1 MKNVEYSDLMEII
14 DSEGIKWNQ
23 LENSTFLIT
32 GGTGLIGS
40 MMTKM
45 LLLRNELY
53 GSNITIYLLVR
64 DIERSRRQLQK
75 YKNSDEILY
84 IESSV
89 ENADFTNLNV
99 DYIVHTAAP
108 TKSSFF
114 VNNPVETIESIV
126 LGTMNVLKYA
136 SKSSV
141 KSMVNVSSMES
152 YGTIESDSVSE
163 DHLGI
168 IPLNSLRSSYP
179 EAKRLTE
186 LLAYSYSQEY
196 STNVTSLRLAQT
208 FGAGITENENRVF
221 KYFCDCVLNGE
232 NIVLKS
238 TGQTIINFCYLS
250 DAIKAILILLID
262 GERGETYNASGESY
276 EMTIKD
282 IAEWLIKTHGNENEV
297 IYDIDETQMFAP
309 VNKMILN
316 NEKIKKLGWNPK
328 VDVKEAYS
336 RLLLSISETIKT
348 EGNDE

>member
-1 MKNVEYSDLMEII
+1 MKNVEYSDLMEIL
-14 DSEGIKWNQ
+14 DSEEIKWNEF
-23 LENSTFLIT
+23 ENRTFLIT

-64 DIERSRRQLQK
+64 DIERSSRQLQK
-75 YKNSDEILY
+75 YRNSDEVQY

-89 ENADFTNLNV
+89 ENANFTNLNA

-141 KSMVNVSSMES
+141 KSIVNVSSMES
-152 YGTIESDSVSE
+152 YGTIESESVSE

-168 IPLNSLRSSYP
+168 IPLNSVRSSYP

-232 NIVLKS
+232 DIVLKS
-238 TGQTIINFCYLS
+238 TGETIINFCYLS
-250 DAIKAILILLID
+250 DAIKAILILLTD
-262 GERGETYNASGESY
+262 GESGETYNASGESY

-282 IAEWLIKTHGNENEV
+282 IAEWLIKTHGNENKV
-297 IYDIDETQMFAP
+297 IFDIDDTQMFAP
-309 VNKMILN
+309 VNKMRLN
-316 NEKIKKLGWNPK
+316 SKKMKQLGWNPR
-328 VDVKEAYS
+328 VDIKEAYS
-336 RLLLSISETIKT
+336 RLLVSI
-348 EGNDE
+348 DEMMDGMMKDE